1 MSKQP
6 EALRLADVIDSS
18 SSNFYAESSMRY
30 DHELAMTVGAA
41 ADELRRLHAVNGE
54 LLEALSSI
62 DVYLSDTI
70 SGRVNPDPATYKQWL
85 IDGVIEARN
94 RAKTAITKAEA
105 V

>member
-41 ADELRRLHAVNGE
+41 ADELRRLHELNGE
-54 LLEALSSI
+54 LLEVLKKIVRDA
-62 DVYLSDTI
+62 DAEPDGDYLI
-70 SGRVNPDPATYKQWL
+70 GANKGCVAVHRSG
-85 IDGVIEARN
+85 IEIAR
-94 RAKTAITKAEA
+94 KAITKTEA